1 MKNLSGKNWFYLI
14 LGAVGIVFFIVIAI
28 LLKDLWWL
36 GLIGIALSTV
46 LILVAL
52 KPLFQSKS
60 KNAEVFEGKFLYIG
74 LDNEF
79 YVGGVFE
86 VDGKDKKVLI
96 PKSVFAANRLAEGAI
111 YKITYNTKKDEAI
124 SLERI
129 D

>member
-36 GLIGIALSTV
+36 GLIGIALSIV
-46 LILVAL
+46 LVLVAL

-111 YKITYNTKKDEAI
+111 YKITYNAKKDEAI